1 MHDRRRASDAPTRE
15 EIPLNAPFSSIAPN
29 DWWKDFFD
37 GLAVDFWR
45 VAVPEEATLREIEF
59 LWNQLGLVEGARVLD
74 VPCGAGRLAIPL
86 ARRGARVTGVDVSDA
101 CLAAAREDGARAGVA
116 VDWIQADMREIPR
129 ETAFEAVFCFGNS
142 FGYLD
147 DRGNREFVRRVAG
160 SLEAGGR
167 FALDYGQT
175 PESVFPRLVPLQ
187 RAEIAG
193 ILFQEETR
201 YDALAGR
208 IENRFTMSR
217 DGRTETKL
225 ASQSAYTVRELVE
238 MLREEGL
245 ATLRIF
251 GSVDEQAFGLGAE
264 RLLLVAEKR

>member
-1 MHDRRRASDAPTRE
+1 M
-15 EIPLNAPFSSIAPN
+15 NVPFSSSQAPTE
-29 DWWKDFFD
+29 WWKDFFD

-45 VAVPEEATLREIEF
+45 AAVPEEATLAEAAF
-59 LWNQLGLVEGARVLD
+59 LWKHLGLREGARVLD

-86 ARRGARVTGVDVSDA
+86 ARRGARVTGVDVSEA
-101 CLAAAREDGARAGVA
+101 CLTAAREDGARAGAA
-116 VDWIQADMREIPR
+116 VDWIHADMREIPR
-129 ETAFEAVFCFGNS
+129 EHAFDAVFCFGNS

-147 DRGNREFVRRVAG
+147 DAGNREFVRRAASSVA
-160 SLEAGGR
+160 AGGR

-175 PESVFPRLVPLQ
+175 PESVFPRLAPLQ

-193 ILFQEETR
+193 ILFEEETR

-208 IENRFTMSR
+208 IENRFTISR

-225 ASQSAYTVRELVE
+225 ASQSAYTVRELVD
-238 MLREEGL
+238 MLREAGL
-245 ATLRIF
+245 TASGIF
-251 GSVDEQAFGLGAE
+251 GSVDERPFELGAE